1 MIGSDF
7 LTVARALANEKT
19 EAAWRSS
26 VCRAYYAAFHVAR
39 DLMRSLGFSVPQS
52 EKAHTH
58 LEQRLSNCGEAL
70 VERAG
75 AKLGSLKSKRTQAD
89 YELRLPAA
97 RQVAQSSC
105 QTAEQII
112 HILTATDVEPT
123 RSQIRDAMKIY
134 ERDVLQAVTWHP

>member
-7 LTVARALANEKT
+7 LTVAQSLANNKT

-26 VCRAYYAAFHVAR
+26 VSRAYYAAFHVAR
-39 DLMRSLGFSVPQS
+39 DLMRGVGFGVPQS

-58 LEQRLSNCGEAL
+58 LEQRLSNCGDAI

-89 YELRLPAA
+89 YELRLPVA
-97 RQVAQSSC
+97 RQVALFSC
-105 QTAEQII
+105 QTAEQIMQ
-112 HILTATDVEPT
+112 ILIAADVEPT
-123 RSQIRDAMKIY
+123 RSRIRDAMKIY